1 MYPQPDLS
9 QYQRQANDLVA
20 KIANL
25 QQMQNAQPLQSPAYV
40 PAPEQI
46 HYVKGMDGAKEYLAK
61 MAANSNAVLMDY
73 DEAKFYVVSKDA
85 NGNPAPV
92 SFANFQL
99 EFEKPPEEPA
109 YVTKQDF
116 DDFKE
121 ELRAL
126 IGKGAQE

>member
-9 QYQRQANDLVA
+9 QYQRQANDLAA

-25 QQMQNAQPLQSPAYV
+25 QQLQNSQPLPTPAYA

-46 HYVKGMDGAKEYLAK
+46 HYVKGQDGAKEYLNK

-85 NGNPAPV
+85 NGNPSPV

-99 EFEKPPEEPA
+99 EYEQAPEAPA
-109 YVTKQDF
+109 YVTKQDL
-116 DDFKE
+116 DQFKE
-121 ELRAL
+121 ELKAL
-126 IGKGAQE
+126 IEKGERE